1 MISEDIEYLRTK
13 PNFKKYLDGG
23 SQVRTIRTIYPSVT
37 YPAHVSMMTG
47 CYPEKTGV
55 CSNFAFT
62 TNSKEDTW
70 LWFHENVKC
79 GDIFTAAK
87 RGGYSTGAVFWPVL
101 GNHPDIDYN
110 INEYWMPK
118 KGDTLRSSFERVG
131 ANEECLEIMKRA
143 GCKTTLEEIGKS
155 EELFNKCVRY
165 SPFMRRRLTLLRL
178 QDMIEV

>member
-87 RGGYSTGAVFWPVL
+87 PIFNRLALPVSMEL
-101 GNHPDIDYN
+101 KVSVKRFALPLTTIPVPATVNPKSNIARTLTEDIFFIYVPA
-110 INEYWMPK
+110 ITAKPK
-118 KGDTLRSSFERVG
+118 IAPSKAPRDPV
-131 ANEECLEIMKRA
+131 A
-143 GCKTTLEEIGKS
+143 KS
-155 EELFNKCVRY
+155 
-165 SPFMRRRLTLLRL
+165 P
-178 QDMIEV
+178 